1 MGSIHMTPGR
11 RPILLLLN
19 GSIHTM
25 NPDQPHA
32 DAVAVD
38 RSSGTILAVGDDAA
52 IRALAGPLTETL
64 DLRGRTVLPGF
75 IDAHTHLVGYAQA
88 RLSVNLRDT
97 RSEEEAVAHV
107 RERAERT
114 PPGSWI
120 LGRSWDKNLWPGGVF
135 PTKRSL
141 DAAVPHRPVALW
153 DHAGHAMW
161 ASSEALRRAGITRE
175 TPEPTAGA
183 IGRDA
188 DGEPDGML
196 YEFGAMDLVEQVIE
210 PMNEDLV
217 LEELRRVLEEL
228 RARGITGV
236 HDIEDA
242 RSLRLFQ
249 RLRAEHSLSP
259 RVLFYIYRESLSA
272 AIGVGLEAGF
282 GDDS

>member
-1 MGSIHMTPGR
+1 LTRGRPPILPSLTGSIP
-11 RPILLLLN
+11 P
-19 GSIHTM
+19 M

-97 RSEEEAVAHV
+97 RSEEEAVARV

-114 PPGSWI
+114 PPGAWI
-120 LGRSWDKNLWPGGVF
+120 LGRSWDKSLWPGGVF

-141 DAAVPHRPVALW
+141 DAAVPQHPVALW

-175 TPEPTAGA
+175 TPEPAAGA

-196 YEFGAMDLVEQVIE
+196 YEYGAADLVERIIE
-210 PMNEDLV
+210 PMDDDLV
-217 LEELRRVLEEL
+217 VAELRHVLE
-228 RARGITGV
+228 
-236 HDIEDA
+236 
-242 RSLRLFQ
+242 
-249 RLRAEHSLSP
+249 
-259 RVLFYIYRESLSA
+259 
-272 AIGVGLEAGF
+272 
-282 GDDS
+282 